1 MAWYFRLTSSTTMR
15 SVAIVPESRHS
26 SWFWL
31 VTPVAQMKTGMNMT
45 VTTASI
51 IKVAKMGESAFLF
64 LSAVPKF
71 L

>member
-1 MAWYFRLTSSTTMR
+1 
-15 SVAIVPESRHS
+15 
-26 SWFWL
+26 
-31 VTPVAQMKTGMNMT
+31 VAQMKTGMNIT